1 VIVNFLPKIIFEGIM
16 WGGIYALVAMGFSV
30 QYGVARVLNLAH
42 GEFIMFAA
50 FSSLSLYVLFG
61 INPLLALVIVAL
73 GLGIIGFLLHST
85 LFRKLLKSS
94 PSPAAFEGSSLLAAF
109 GLLYVIQNAAK
120 LIWPGLPWRITFLA
134 RPITILGVQVL
145 VNQVVA
151 LSFAIA
157 IALAFY
163 FFLARTRMG
172 KAIRAAA
179 EDRATAG
186 LMGINT
192 DRVLALCFGLG
203 AALAGFA
210 GVLYSM
216 CYAATTSMGLDLTLI
231 AMIVVVLGGLGSITG
246 AFIGGMIM
254 GIISQIIN
262 WTVPVLAMPAFYV
275 VFIILLLV
283 RPTGIL
289 GKR

>member
-1 VIVNFLPKIIFEGIM
+1 VIEHIPKIIFEGIL
-16 WGGIYALVAMGFSV
+16 WGGLYALLAMGFSL

-61 INPLLALVIVAL
+61 INPLLSLIIVAI
-73 GLGIIGFLLHST
+73 GFGIIGFLLHST

-94 PSPAAFEGSSLLAAF
+94 PSPGAFESSSLLAAF
-109 GLLYVIQNAAK
+109 GLLFIIQAGAK
-120 LIWPGLPWRITFLA
+120 LIWPGLPWRATFLA
-134 RPITILGVQVL
+134 YPIRILGVQVL
-145 VNQVVA
+145 ANQVVA
-151 LSFAIA
+151 LSFAIG

-179 EDRATAG
+179 EDRATARF
-186 LMGINT
+186 MGINT

-216 CYAATTSMGLDLTLI
+216 CYSATTSMGMGQTLI
-231 AMIVVVLGGLGSITG
+231 AMIVVVLGGLGSIPG

-254 GIISQIIN
+254 GIISQVIN
-262 WTVPVLAMPAFYV
+262 WTEPVLAMPAFYV
-275 VFIILLLV
+275 IFIILLLV
-283 RPTGIL
+283 RPTGIM
-289 GKR
+289 GRS

>member
-1 VIVNFLPKIIFEGIM
+1 VIEHIPKIIFEGIL
-16 WGGIYALVAMGFSV
+16 WGGLYALLAMGFSL

-61 INPLLALVIVAL
+61 INPLLSLIIVAL
-73 GLGIIGFLLHST
+73 GFGIIGFLLHST

-94 PSPAAFEGSSLLAAF
+94 PSPGAFDSSSLLAAF
-109 GLLYVIQNAAK
+109 GLLFMIQAGAK
-120 LIWPGLPWRITFLA
+120 LIWPGLPWRVTFLA
-134 RPITILGVQVL
+134 YPIRILGVQVL
-145 VNQVVA
+145 ANQVVA

-179 EDRATAG
+179 EDRATARF
-186 LMGINT
+186 MGINT

-216 CYAATTSMGLDLTLI
+216 CYSASTNMGMGQTLI
-231 AMIVVVLGGLGSITG
+231 AMIVVVLGGLGSIPG

-262 WTVPVLAMPAFYV
+262 WTEPVLAMPAFYV
-275 VFIILLLV
+275 IFIILLLV
-283 RPTGIL
+283 RPTGIM
-289 GKR
+289 GKS

>member
-1 VIVNFLPKIIFEGIM
+1 MIGFIPKIIFNGILT
-16 WGGIYALVAMGFSV
+16 GGIYALVAMGFTL

-61 INPLLALVIVAL
+61 INPLLALAIVAF

-94 PSPAAFEGSSLLAAF
+94 PSPGAFESSSLLAAF
-109 GLLYVIQNAAK
+109 GLLFVIQATAK
-120 LIWPGLPWRITFLA
+120 IIWPGLPWRVTFLA
-134 RPITILGVQVL
+134 YPIRILGVQVMA
-145 VNQVVA
+145 NQVVA
-151 LSFAIA
+151 LSFAIG

-163 FFLARTRMG
+163 FFLMRSRMG

-186 LMGINT
+186 FMGINT

-210 GVLYSM
+210 GVLYST
-216 CYAATTSMGLDLTLI
+216 CYSVSTNMGMNHTLM
-231 AMIVVVLGGLGSITG
+231 AMIVVVLGGLGSVPG
-246 AFIGGMIM
+246 AFIGGLIL
-254 GIISQIIN
+254 GIISEILN
-262 WTVPVLAMPAFYV
+262 WTQPLFAMPVFYV
-275 VFIILLLV
+275 IFIILLLV
-283 RPTGIL
+283 RPTGIM

>member
-1 VIVNFLPKIIFEGIM
+1 VIEHIPKIIFEGIL
-16 WGGIYALVAMGFSV
+16 WGGLYALLAMGFSL

-61 INPLLALVIVAL
+61 INPLLSLIIVAL
-73 GLGIIGFLLHST
+73 GFGIIGFLLHST

-94 PSPAAFEGSSLLAAF
+94 PSPGAFESSSLLAAF
-109 GLLYVIQNAAK
+109 GLLFMIQAGAK
-120 LIWPGLPWRITFLA
+120 LIWPGLPWRVTFLA
-134 RPITILGVQVL
+134 YPIRILGVQVL
-145 VNQVVA
+145 ANQVVA

-179 EDRATAG
+179 EDRATARF
-186 LMGINT
+186 MGINT

-216 CYAATTSMGLDLTLI
+216 CYSASTNMGMGQTLI
-231 AMIVVVLGGLGSITG
+231 AMIVVVLGGLGSIPG

-262 WTVPVLAMPAFYV
+262 WTEPVLAMPAFYV
-275 VFIILLLV
+275 IFIILLLV
-283 RPTGIL
+283 RPTGIM
-289 GKR
+289 GKS

>member
-1 VIVNFLPKIIFEGIM
+1 VVPKIIFEGILL
-16 WGGIYALVAMGFSV
+16 GGIYALVAMGFSL

-61 INPLLALVIVAL
+61 ISPLFSLAIVSI
-73 GLGIIGFLLHST
+73 GLGVIGFLLHST
-85 LFRKLLKSS
+85 LFRRLLKSS
-94 PSPAAFEGSSLLAAF
+94 PSSAAFESSSLLAAF
-109 GLLYVIQNAAK
+109 GLLFLIQAGAK
-120 LIWPGLPWRITFLA
+120 IIWPGLPWRVTFLA
-134 RPITILGVQVL
+134 YPITIFGVQVL

-179 EDRATAG
+179 EDRATARF
-186 LMGINT
+186 MGINT
-192 DRVLALCFGLG
+192 NRVLALCFGLG

-216 CYAATTSMGLDLTLI
+216 CYAVSTTMGMDQTLMAI
-231 AMIVVVLGGLGSITG
+231 IVVVLGGLGSIPG
-246 AFIGGMIM
+246 AFIGGMIL
-254 GIISQIIN
+254 GIISQILN
-262 WTVPVLAMPAFYV
+262 WTEPVLAMPVFYV
-275 VFIILLLV
+275 IFIILLLV
-283 RPTGIL
+283 RPTGIM

>member
-1 VIVNFLPKIIFEGIM
+1 MVPKIIFEGIL
-16 WGGIYALVAMGFSV
+16 WGGIYALVAMGFSL

-61 INPLLALVIVAL
+61 ISPLFSLVIVSL

-85 LFRKLLKSS
+85 LFRRLLRSS
-94 PSPAAFEGSSLLAAF
+94 PSSAAFESSSLLAAF
-109 GLLYVIQNAAK
+109 GLLFLIQAVAK
-120 LIWPGLPWRITFLA
+120 IIWPGLPWRVTFLA
-134 RPITILGVQVL
+134 YPITILGVQVL

-179 EDRATAG
+179 EDRATARF
-186 LMGINT
+186 MGINT
-192 DRVLALCFGLG
+192 NRVLALCFGLG

-216 CYAATTSMGLDLTLI
+216 CYSVSTTMGMDQTLMAI
-231 AMIVVVLGGLGSITG
+231 IVVVLGGLGSIPG
-246 AFIGGMIM
+246 AFIGGMIL
-254 GIISQIIN
+254 GIISQILN
-262 WTVPVLAMPAFYV
+262 WTEPVLAMPAFYV
-275 VFIILLLV
+275 IFIILLLV
-283 RPTGIL
+283 RPTGIM

>member
-1 VIVNFLPKIIFEGIM
+1 MIEHIPKIIFEGIL
-16 WGGIYALVAMGFSV
+16 WGGLYALLAMGFSL

-61 INPLLALVIVAL
+61 INPLLSLIIVAL
-73 GLGIIGFLLHST
+73 GFGIIGFLLHST

-94 PSPAAFEGSSLLAAF
+94 PSPGAFESSSLLAAF
-109 GLLYVIQNAAK
+109 GLLFMIQAGAK
-120 LIWPGLPWRITFLA
+120 LIWPGLPWRVTFLA
-134 RPITILGVQVL
+134 YPIRILGVQVL
-145 VNQVVA
+145 ANQVVA

-179 EDRATAG
+179 EDRATARF
-186 LMGINT
+186 MGINT

-216 CYAATTSMGLDLTLI
+216 CYSASTNMGMGQTLI
-231 AMIVVVLGGLGSITG
+231 AMIVVVLGGLGSIPG

-262 WTVPVLAMPAFYV
+262 WTEPVLAMPAFYV
-275 VFIILLLV
+275 IFIILLLV
-283 RPTGIL
+283 RPTGIM
-289 GKR
+289 GKS

>member
-1 VIVNFLPKIIFEGIM
+1 MVPKIIFEGIL
-16 WGGIYALVAMGFSV
+16 WGGIYALVAMGFSL

-42 GEFIMFAA
+42 GEFIMFAG

-61 INPLLALVIVAL
+61 ISPLFSLAIVSI
-73 GLGIIGFLLHST
+73 GLGVIGFLLHST
-85 LFRKLLKSS
+85 LFRRLLKSS
-94 PSPAAFEGSSLLAAF
+94 PSLPAFESSSLLAAF
-109 GLLYVIQNAAK
+109 GLLFLIQAVAK
-120 LIWPGLPWRITFLA
+120 IIWPGLPWRVTFLA
-134 RPITILGVQVL
+134 YPIRIFGVQVL

-179 EDRATAG
+179 EDRATAR

-192 DRVLALCFGLG
+192 NRVLALCFGLG

-216 CYAATTSMGLDLTLI
+216 CYSVSTTMGMDQTLMAI
-231 AMIVVVLGGLGSITG
+231 IVVVLGGLGSIPG
-246 AFIGGMIM
+246 AFVGGMIL
-254 GIISQIIN
+254 GIISQILN
-262 WTVPVLAMPAFYV
+262 WTEPVLAMPAFYII
-275 VFIILLLV
+275 FIILLLV
-283 RPTGIL
+283 RPTGIM

>member
-1 VIVNFLPKIIFEGIM
+1 MIEHIPKIIFEGIL
-16 WGGIYALVAMGFSV
+16 WGGLYALLAMGFSL

-61 INPLLALVIVAL
+61 INPLLSLIIVAL
-73 GLGIIGFLLHST
+73 GFGIIGFLLHST

-94 PSPAAFEGSSLLAAF
+94 PSPGAFESSSLLAAF
-109 GLLYVIQNAAK
+109 GLLFMIQAGAK
-120 LIWPGLPWRITFLA
+120 LIWPGLPWRVTFLA
-134 RPITILGVQVL
+134 YPIRILGVQVL
-145 VNQVVA
+145 ANQVVA

-179 EDRATAG
+179 EDRATARF
-186 LMGINT
+186 MGINT

-216 CYAATTSMGLDLTLI
+216 CYSASTNMGMGQTLI
-231 AMIVVVLGGLGSITG
+231 AMIVVVLGGLGSIPG

-254 GIISQIIN
+254 GIISQILN
-262 WTVPVLAMPAFYV
+262 WTEPVLAMPAFYV
-275 VFIILLLV
+275 IFIILLLV
-283 RPTGIL
+283 RPTGIM
-289 GKR
+289 GKS

>member
-1 VIVNFLPKIIFEGIM
+1 VVPKIIFEGIL
-16 WGGIYALVAMGFSV
+16 WGGIYALVAMGFSL

-42 GEFIMFAA
+42 GEFIMFAG

-61 INPLLALVIVAL
+61 ISPLFSLAIVSI
-73 GLGIIGFLLHST
+73 GLGVIGFLLHSS
-85 LFRKLLKSS
+85 LFRRLLKSS
-94 PSPAAFEGSSLLAAF
+94 PSLPAFESSSLLAAF
-109 GLLYVIQNAAK
+109 GLLFLIQAVAK
-120 LIWPGLPWRITFLA
+120 IIWPGLPWRVTFLA
-134 RPITILGVQVL
+134 YPIRIFGVQVL

-179 EDRATAG
+179 EDRATAR

-192 DRVLALCFGLG
+192 NRVLALCFGLG

-216 CYAATTSMGLDLTLI
+216 CYSVSTTMGMDQTLMAI
-231 AMIVVVLGGLGSITG
+231 IVVVLGGLGSIPG
-246 AFIGGMIM
+246 AFVGGMIL
-254 GIISQIIN
+254 GIISQILN
-262 WTVPVLAMPAFYV
+262 WTEPVLAMPAFYII
-275 VFIILLLV
+275 FIILLLV
-283 RPTGIL
+283 RPTGIM

>member
-1 VIVNFLPKIIFEGIM
+1 MVPKIIFEGIL
-16 WGGIYALVAMGFSV
+16 WGGIYALVAMGFSL

-61 INPLLALVIVAL
+61 ISPLFSLVIVSL

-85 LFRKLLKSS
+85 LFRRLLRSS
-94 PSPAAFEGSSLLAAF
+94 PSSAAFESSSLLAAF
-109 GLLYVIQNAAK
+109 GLLFLIQAVAK
-120 LIWPGLPWRITFLA
+120 IIWPGLPWRVTFLA
-134 RPITILGVQVL
+134 YPITILGVQVL

-179 EDRATAG
+179 EDRATARF
-186 LMGINT
+186 MGINT
-192 DRVLALCFGLG
+192 NRVLALCFGLG

-216 CYAATTSMGLDLTLI
+216 CYSVSTTMGMDQTLMAI
-231 AMIVVVLGGLGSITG
+231 IVVVLGGLGSIPG
-246 AFIGGMIM
+246 AFIGGMIL
-254 GIISQIIN
+254 GIISQILN
-262 WTVPVLAMPAFYV
+262 WTEPVLAMPVFYV
-275 VFIILLLV
+275 IFIILLLV
-283 RPTGIL
+283 RPTGIM

>member
-1 VIVNFLPKIIFEGIM
+1 VIEHIPKIIFEGIL
-16 WGGIYALVAMGFSV
+16 WGGIYALVAMGFSL

-50 FSSLSLYVLFG
+50 FSSVSMYVLFG
-61 INPLLALVIVAL
+61 INPLLALIIVAL

-85 LFRKLLKSS
+85 LFRRLLKSS

-109 GLLYVIQNAAK
+109 GLLYVIQCTAK
-120 LIWPGLPWRITFLA
+120 IIWPGLPWRVTFLA
-134 RPITILGVQVL
+134 YPIRILGVQVL

-179 EDRATAG
+179 EDRATARF
-186 LMGINT
+186 MGINT

-216 CYAATTSMGLDLTLI
+216 CYAASTTMGMNHTLI
-231 AMIVVVLGGLGSITG
+231 AMIVVVLGGLGSVPG
-246 AFIGGMIM
+246 AFIGGMLM

-262 WTVPVLAMPAFYV
+262 WTEPVLAMPVFYFI
-275 VFIILLLV
+275 FIILLLV
-283 RPTGIL
+283 RPTGIM

>member
-1 VIVNFLPKIIFEGIM
+1 MIANIPKILFEGIL
-16 WGGIYALVAMGFSV
+16 WGGLYALVAMGFSL

-61 INPLLALVIVAL
+61 INPLIALIIVAV
-73 GLGIIGFLLHST
+73 GLGIIGFLIHST
-85 LFRKLLKSS
+85 LFRKLLRSS
-94 PSPAAFEGSSLLAAF
+94 PSAGAFESSSLLAAF
-109 GLLYVIQNAAK
+109 GLLFIIQAVAK
-120 LIWPGLPWRITFLA
+120 IIWPGLPWRVTFLA
-134 RPITILGVQVL
+134 DPISIFGVKVL

-179 EDRATAG
+179 EDRPMAAF
-186 LMGINT
+186 MGINT
-192 DRVLALCFGLG
+192 NRVLALCFGFG

-216 CYAATTSMGLDLTLI
+216 CYSASTSMGMNLTLI
-231 AMIVVVLGGLGSITG
+231 AMIVVVLGGLGSVPG
-246 AFIGGMIM
+246 AFIGGMIL

-262 WTVPVLAMPAFYV
+262 STEPVLAMPAFYLI
-275 VFIILLLV
+275 FIILLLV

>member
-1 VIVNFLPKIIFEGIM
+1 MIEHIPKIIFEGIL

-50 FSSLSLYVLFG
+50 FSSISLYVLFG
-61 INPLLALVIVAL
+61 INPLLALAVVAV

-94 PSPAAFEGSSLLAAF
+94 PSPGAFESSSLLAAF
-109 GLLYVIQNAAK
+109 GLLFIIQAGAK
-120 LIWPGLPWRITFLA
+120 LIWPGLPRRATFLA
-134 RPITILGVQVL
+134 YPINILGVQVL

-186 LMGINT
+186 FMGINT

-216 CYAATTSMGLDLTLI
+216 CYSATTSMGMDLTLI
-231 AMIVVVLGGLGSITG
+231 AMIVVVLGGLGSIPG

-262 WTVPVLAMPAFYV
+262 WTAPVLAMPAFYV
-275 VFIILLLV
+275 IFIILLLV
-283 RPTGIL
+283 RPTGIM
-289 GKR
+289 GKS

>member
-1 VIVNFLPKIIFEGIM
+1 L
-16 WGGIYALVAMGFSV
+16 WGGIYALVAMGFSL

-61 INPLLALVIVAL
+61 ISPLFSLVIVSL

-85 LFRKLLKSS
+85 LFRRLLRSS
-94 PSPAAFEGSSLLAAF
+94 PSSAAFESSSLLAAF
-109 GLLYVIQNAAK
+109 GLLFLIQAVAK
-120 LIWPGLPWRITFLA
+120 IIWPGLPWRVTFLA
-134 RPITILGVQVL
+134 YPITILGVQVL

-179 EDRATAG
+179 EDRATARF
-186 LMGINT
+186 MGINT
-192 DRVLALCFGLG
+192 NRVLALCFGLG

-216 CYAATTSMGLDLTLI
+216 CYSVSTTMGMDQTLMAI
-231 AMIVVVLGGLGSITG
+231 IVVVLGGLGSIPG
-246 AFIGGMIM
+246 AFIGGMIL
-254 GIISQIIN
+254 GIISQILN
-262 WTVPVLAMPAFYV
+262 WTEPVLAMPAFYV
-275 VFIILLLV
+275 IFIILLLV
-283 RPTGIL
+283 RPTGIM

>member
-1 VIVNFLPKIIFEGIM
+1 VVPKIIFEGIL
-16 WGGIYALVAMGFSV
+16 WGGIYALVAMGFSL

-61 INPLLALVIVAL
+61 ISPLFSLVIVSL

-85 LFRKLLKSS
+85 LFRRLLRSS
-94 PSPAAFEGSSLLAAF
+94 PSSAAFESSSLLAAF
-109 GLLYVIQNAAK
+109 GLLFLIQAVAK
-120 LIWPGLPWRITFLA
+120 IIWPGLPWRVTFLA
-134 RPITILGVQVL
+134 YPITILGVQVL

-179 EDRATAG
+179 EDRATARF
-186 LMGINT
+186 MGINT
-192 DRVLALCFGLG
+192 NRVLALCFGLG

-216 CYAATTSMGLDLTLI
+216 CYSVSTTMGMDQTLMAI
-231 AMIVVVLGGLGSITG
+231 IVVVLGGLGSIPG
-246 AFIGGMIM
+246 AFIGGMIL
-254 GIISQIIN
+254 GIISQILN
-262 WTVPVLAMPAFYV
+262 WTEPVLAMPAFYV
-275 VFIILLLV
+275 IFIILLLV
-283 RPTGIL
+283 RPTGIM

>member
-1 VIVNFLPKIIFEGIM
+1 VIEHIPKIIFEGIL
-16 WGGIYALVAMGFSV
+16 WGGLYALLAMGFSL

-61 INPLLALVIVAL
+61 INPLLSLIIVAL
-73 GLGIIGFLLHST
+73 GFGIIGFLLHST

-94 PSPAAFEGSSLLAAF
+94 PSPGAFESSSLLAAF
-109 GLLYVIQNAAK
+109 GLLFMIQAGAK
-120 LIWPGLPWRITFLA
+120 LIWPGLPWRVTFLA
-134 RPITILGVQVL
+134 YPIRILGVQVL
-145 VNQVVA
+145 ANQVVA

-179 EDRATAG
+179 EDRATARF
-186 LMGINT
+186 MGINT

-216 CYAATTSMGLDLTLI
+216 CYSASTNMGMGQTLI
-231 AMIVVVLGGLGSITG
+231 AMIVVVLGGLGSIPG

-262 WTVPVLAMPAFYV
+262 WTEPVLAMPAFYV
-275 VFIILLLV
+275 IFIILLLV
-283 RPTGIL
+283 RPTGII
-289 GKR
+289 GKS